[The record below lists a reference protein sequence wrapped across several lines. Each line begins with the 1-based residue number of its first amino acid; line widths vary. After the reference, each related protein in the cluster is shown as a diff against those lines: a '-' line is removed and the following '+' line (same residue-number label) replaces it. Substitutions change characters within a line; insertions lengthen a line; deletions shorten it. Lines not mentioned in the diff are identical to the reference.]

1 MQGTFFQQGKMQGY
15 CRQNIIDPSF
25 QYVGKM
31 VVKQNGCHGNTCVAM
46 ATYLLPWQ
54 QISFSIL
61 TPGWNNNGIPQEFL
75 LYPTLLPGWENGLC
89 IL

>member
-1 MQGTFFQQGKMQGY
+1 
-15 CRQNIIDPSF
+15 
-25 QYVGKM
+25 
-31 VVKQNGCHGNTCVAM
+31 
-46 ATYLLPWQ
+46 LLPWQ

-89 IL
+89 MLCHLPSSTSSLELSESSDFPIAPMPVESKLSQTWEISKKACR